1 MSATPIP
8 DRCYSAVAEGFLP
21 MRLGEMAILWLVLL
35 LACGCAQPPVPRPAR
50 PRIQDGAV
58 LRYIFVPGQR
68 TRYVLRSGFSSQ
80 TPGAPEAVIS
90 VSQEVE
96 ITQTI
101 LASLPSGGARV
112 GLVVDRFKAVTST
125 PGQPSVEF
133 DSGEDP
139 EGKLCPTELRGM
151 ASLVGKEVEV
161 LQYATGE
168 IQAVAGL
175 AAIYRRA
182 VNQLSPT
189 ESQSLEHFLRELSH
203 KPRGLFGLGVSF
215 PREPVTPGRQW
226 ATDRGPFPLFCGQL
240 VYRCR
245 YELRD
250 LSGGMASIEFTDDSG
265 EAKESAESTWK
276 PLWTTRVHGTI
287 SFDTEK
293 GLLSQMRGESTTYL
307 QVAGKMELRS
317 KTAWELSLLND
328 GALTTDSTA
337 QSSAE
342 NAIRK

>member
-1 MSATPIP
+1 
-8 DRCYSAVAEGFLP
+8 
-21 MRLGEMAILWLVLL
+21 MRLGEIAILWLAPLL
-35 LACGCAQPPVPRPAR
+35 VCGCAQPPLPQSASPLVEK
-50 PRIQDGAV
+50 GAV

-80 TPGAPEAVIS
+80 TPGAPDAVIS

-101 LASLPSGGARV
+101 LASLPAGGARV

-139 EGKLCPTELRGM
+139 EGTHCPTELRGM
-151 ASLVGKEVEV
+151 AALVGKDVEV

-168 IQAVAGL
+168 VQAVAGL
-175 AAIYRRA
+175 AAIYRQA
-182 VNQLSPT
+182 ANHLSPT
-189 ESQSLEHFLRELSH
+189 ELQSLEHFLRELSH

-215 PREPVTPGRQW
+215 PREAVAAGRQW
-226 ATDRGPFPLFCGQL
+226 ISDRGPFPIFCGQQ

-250 LSGGMASIEFTDDSG
+250 LSGEMASIEFTDDSG
-265 EAKESAESTWK
+265 EAKESTESTWK
-276 PLWTTRVHGTI
+276 PLWTTRVHGAI

-317 KTAWELSLLND
+317 KTAWELSLLNE
-328 GALTTDSTA
+328 GSLTTDSTA
-337 QSSAE
+337 RSSGE
-342 NAIRK
+342 NATKK

>member
-1 MSATPIP
+1 
-8 DRCYSAVAEGFLP
+8 
-21 MRLGEMAILWLVLL
+21 MRLGEIAILFPVLL
-35 LACGCAQPPVPRPAR
+35 LVCGCAQPPLSQPAS
-50 PRIQDGAV
+50 PLVEKGAV
-58 LRYIFVPGQR
+58 LRYIFVPGER

-80 TPGAPEAVIS
+80 TPGAPDAVIS

-101 LASLPSGGARV
+101 LASPRTGGARV
-112 GLVVDRFKAVTST
+112 GLVVDRFKAATSM
-125 PGQPSVEF
+125 PGQTSAEF
-133 DSGEDP
+133 DSGKDP
-139 EGKLCPTELRGM
+139 EGKQCPTELRGM

-168 IQAVAGL
+168 VQAVAGL
-175 AAIYRRA
+175 AAIYRHA
-182 VNQLSPT
+182 MNHLSPT

-215 PREPVTPGRQW
+215 PREAVAAGRQW
-226 ATDRGPFPLFCGQL
+226 TSDRGPFPLFCGQQ

-245 YELRD
+245 YELHD
-250 LSGGMASIEFTDDSG
+250 LSGGMANIEFTDDSEKG
-265 EAKESAESTWK
+265 HERAESTWK
-276 PLWTTRVHGTI
+276 PLWTTRVHGAI

-307 QVAGKMELRS
+307 QVAGRMELRS